1 MQWINSKIRL
11 SIINSKFTEVINME
25 ILEFR
30 APTEQYKNQ
39 AEAFKQEFFDC
50 GERVI
55 NGSALLDQMTYDNW
69 LVNTLNNSSPKT
81 VRSDWVVAN
90 TFFVIR
96 KTDNSIIGII
106 DIRHNINND
115 FLAAF
120 GGHIAYSV
128 RPSERRKG
136 YATQMLK
143 MALGFERRIGLE
155 KVMLGC
161 YSDNIA
167 SIKTI
172 ERCSGI
178 RTEEKLYIDKKPMYV
193 YWISL

>member
-1 MQWINSKIRL
+1 
-11 SIINSKFTEVINME
+11 ME

-30 APTEQYKNQ
+30 TPTVQYKNQ
-39 AEAFKQEFFDC
+39 AEAFKQEFFDY
-50 GERVI
+50 GETVI
-55 NGSALLDQMTYDNW
+55 NGSALLDEMTYDNW
-69 LVNTLNNSSPKT
+69 LANTLNNSSPKT

-96 KTDNSIIGII
+96 KTDNKIIGII

-115 FLAAF
+115 FIAAY
-120 GGHIAYSV
+120 GGHIGYSV

-143 MALGFERRIGLE
+143 MALEFERTIGLE

-161 YSDNIA
+161 YSDNID

-172 ERCSGI
+172 EGCGGI
-178 RTEEKLYIDKKPMYV
+178 RSEEKLYIDKNPMYV
-193 YWISL
+193 YWILL